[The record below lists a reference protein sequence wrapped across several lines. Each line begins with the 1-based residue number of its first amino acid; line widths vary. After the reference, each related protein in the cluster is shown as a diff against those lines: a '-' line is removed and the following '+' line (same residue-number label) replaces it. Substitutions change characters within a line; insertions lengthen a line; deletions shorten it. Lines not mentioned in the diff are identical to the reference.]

1 MNKEQEYDRFAEYSR
16 ASATEIL
23 KKLKT
28 SFQGLEEKE
37 IEKRQSRYGKNQLLD
52 RKKDTIF
59 FRLRRSFVNPFS
71 VVLFLLALISFLTGI
86 VYHERKTPDH
96 MSVIIIL
103 CMLLFS
109 GIIRFIQEMKSKNIT
124 DKLTDMIESQ
134 VSVKREGKWGELS
147 SEKLVIGDLV
157 SLKAGDR
164 VPADIRL
171 IHARDCFVSQSV
183 ITGESGIQEK
193 SADENEGIPGSLAEY
208 TNLVFL
214 GSTII
219 SGEMKGVVIAV
230 GNETLYG
237 NFSSHPG
244 DRKKGFDQGANSIA
258 WVLIRFMV
266 VLVPVVFI
274 ASGIT
279 QDNWIMALLFA
290 LSVAV
295 GLTPELLPMVV
306 TACLAK
312 GSYNMG
318 RKQTVV
324 KNMNAMQGF
333 GSMDILC
340 VDKTGTLTGDKLIL
354 EYYMDI
360 LGNEDQEVLDFTFL
374 NSVYS
379 SGIKNHL
386 DQAVIRSIEELQN
399 PSHYER
405 LLDVYEKM
413 DEIPFD
419 YSRKIS
425 SILVKKEDQKL
436 LIVKGSIEEILH
448 RCSAIEYRGK
458 RLKKGKDALRSV
470 HEIVD
475 DMLED
480 GMKVLAVAKK
490 ETKKGTIH
498 PDEEKDL
505 TLIGYIAFFDAPKK
519 SAVSAISKLQSLNVK
534 VKVLTGDHVSVAAS
548 ICRRLNMD
556 AAHVMTGR
564 EFENLSDNEYQ
575 VAIENTTVFAE
586 LSPRQK
592 KEIVSVLQSN
602 GHTVGFLGDGIN
614 DLPAIMQTD
623 VGISVDTASPAV
635 KEAADV
641 ILLKKDLNVLE
652 EGILEGRQVFVNMSK
667 YIKITAS
674 SNLGNIIAVVIASIF
689 LPFFPMT
696 SIQLLLLNLLYDI
709 ICLVLPWDQVDHELC
724 RRPLE
729 WSGNRLTRF
738 MVSFGPISSVFDIIT
753 FGFLMCYLCPMICG
767 GEYSVLSDVSK
778 MQFISVFQTG
788 WFLESMWTQVL
799 ILYLLRTKKF
809 PIIQSRPSKIVIFIT
824 LTGITFFTVL
834 AMTPIGHLIGMT
846 TLPAVYFGFLFVT
859 VFCYLLLVTLAK
871 KIYVKRYH
879 SLI

>member
-1 MNKEQEYDRFAEYSR
+1 MNKVQEYDRFMEYSTT
-16 ASATEIL
+16 SVTELL
-23 KKLKT
+23 KKLNT
-28 SFQGLEEKE
+28 SCQGIGEKE
-37 IEKRQSRYGKNQLLD
+37 IEKRQSTYGRNQMLD

-71 VVLFLLALISFLTGI
+71 VVLFLLALISFFTGA
-86 VYHERKTPDH
+86 VYYERKTPDH
-96 MSVIIIL
+96 ISVVIIL

-109 GIIRFIQEMKSKNIT
+109 GIIRFIQEMKSKKIT

-134 VSVKREGKWGELS
+134 VSVKRNGRWKEIRFEEL
-147 SEKLVIGDLV
+147 VVGDIV

-171 IHARDCFVSQSV
+171 IRARDCFVSQSV

-193 SADENEGIPGSLAEY
+193 TADENKSIPGNITDY

-214 GSTII
+214 GSTVV

-230 GNETLYG
+230 GNETMYG
-237 NFSSHPG
+237 NFSAHLIN
-244 DRKKGFDQGANSIA
+244 RKKGFDQGANSIA

-266 VLVPVVFI
+266 ILVPVVFI

-279 QDNWIMALLFA
+279 QGNWITAFLFA

-360 LGNEDQEVLDFTFL
+360 LGNEDQKVLDFTFL

-386 DQAVIRSIEELQN
+386 DQAVIRSIEGLHR
-399 PSHYER
+399 SSYYES
-405 LLDVYEKM
+405 LLDEYEKM

-425 SILVKKEDQKL
+425 SILVKKEEKNI
-436 LIVKGSIEEILH
+436 LIVKGSIEEILE
-448 RCSAIEYRGK
+448 RCSTVEYRGEK
-458 RLKKGKDALRSV
+458 FDKGTDAVRSM

-480 GMKVLAVAKK
+480 GMKILAVAKK
-490 ETKKGTIH
+490 EIDQNTIH

-505 TLIGYIAFFDAPKK
+505 TLMGYLTFFDAPKK
-519 SAVSAISKLQSLNVK
+519 SAASAISKLQSLHVN
-534 VKVLTGDHVSVAAS
+534 VKVLTGDHAAVAAS

-556 AAHVMTGR
+556 AAHVMTGK
-564 EFENLSDNEYQ
+564 EFEDLSDNEYQ
-575 VAIENTTVFAE
+575 VAIEHTTVFAE

-602 GHTVGFLGDGIN
+602 GHTVGFLGDGVN

-641 ILLKKDLNVLE
+641 ILLKKDLDVLE
-652 EGILEGRQVFVNMSK
+652 EGILEGRRVFVNMSK

-674 SNLGNIIAVVIASIF
+674 SNLGNIIAVVIASMF

-724 RRPLE
+724 SRPLE
-729 WSGNRLTRF
+729 WSGNRLARF
-738 MVSFGPISSVFDIIT
+738 MLSFGPISSIFDMIT
-753 FGFLMCYLCPMICG
+753 FGFLMFYLCPLLCG
-767 GEYSVLSDVSK
+767 GDYLTLSNAGK
-778 MQFISVFQTG
+778 MQFVSVFQTG

-809 PIIQSRPSKIVIFIT
+809 PILQSRPSRIVIFIT
-824 LTGITFFTVL
+824 LAGITFFTVL

-846 TLPAVYFGFLFVT
+846 KLPAVYFEFLMVT
-859 VFCYLLLVTLAK
+859 VFCYLIFVTFAK
-871 KIYVKRYH
+871 KIYVKRYK